1 VPTVDTVSERAT
13 AAVLAGVGTF
23 QALLAAG
30 APWAAASWGG
40 RHRGVLPGRL
50 RAVSGVG
57 AVAYF
62 GAAGFIAGGK
72 GRPDARSTTFTAI
85 SIWMGVGT
93 IANAMSP
100 SRVERLIWTP
110 TCAATTALAWR
121 SRR

>member
-1 VPTVDTVSERAT
+1 MDARSERAT
-13 AAVLAGVGTF
+13 AAMLAGVGTF

-40 RHRGVLPGRL
+40 RHRGVLPGHL
-50 RAVSGVG
+50 RTASGVA

-62 GAAGFIAGGK
+62 AVAGFIAGGR
-72 GRPDARSTTFTAI
+72 GRADARSTTFTAI
-85 SIWMGVGT
+85 SAWMGVGT
-93 IANAMSP
+93 LVNAMSP
-100 SRVERLIWTP
+100 SRVERLVWTP

>member
-1 VPTVDTVSERAT
+1 MDVWSERAT
-13 AAVLAGVGTF
+13 AAVLAGIGTF

-30 APWAAASWGG
+30 VPWAAASWGG
-40 RHRGVLPGRL
+40 RHRGVLPEHL
-50 RAVSGVG
+50 RVASGAG

-62 GAAGFIAGGK
+62 GAAGFIAGGR
-72 GRPDARSTTFTAI
+72 GRPDARSTAFAAI
-85 SIWMGVGT
+85 SVWMGVGT
-93 IANAMSP
+93 IANALSP